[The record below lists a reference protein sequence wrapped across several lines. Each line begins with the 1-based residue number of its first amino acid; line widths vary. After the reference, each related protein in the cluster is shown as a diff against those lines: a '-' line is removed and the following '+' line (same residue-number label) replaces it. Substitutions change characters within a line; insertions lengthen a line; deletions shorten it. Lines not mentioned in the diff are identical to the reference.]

1 MKTNLL
7 KAAAV
12 LILFIPTIMTYYY
25 KEETLTTFSKFEKYE
40 NSVNNFIG
48 YEQNP
53 DSKFGKPSRQ
63 EEVLN
68 KFAILQTLESEVY
81 KHTESMTLYDK
92 HIMSRILDERKANPL
107 MFKATRTLVENYVKE
122 DEPCNETNIKKRL
135 ECEETRKNQIN
146 HTAEKIITLN
156 SYAGY
161 KHDFQ
166 LEAIEAI
173 LIEANESTFNLLDIS
188 EVSEETVYSD
198 RIYKSYDILLI
209 LMISVSTLSS
219 CFIIRHFSH
228 CTIKGGQSNE

>member
-12 LILFIPTIMTYYY
+12 IILFIPTIMTYYY
-25 KEETLTTFSKFEKYE
+25 KEETLNTFSKFEKYE
-40 NSVNNFIG
+40 NSLNNYIG

-68 KFAILQTLESEVY
+68 KFAILKTLESEVY

-92 HIMSRILDERKANPL
+92 HIMSKILDERRATPL
-107 MFKATRTLVENYVKE
+107 MFTNTRSMVETYVKE
-122 DEPCNETNIKKRL
+122 DEPCNITNIKKRL

-173 LIEANESTFNLLDIS
+173 LIEATESTFNLLEIS
-188 EVSEETVYSD
+188 NVSEETVYSD
-198 RIYKSYDILLI
+198 PIFKAYDTLLI
-209 LMISVSTLSS
+209 IIIGFSILSS
-219 CFIIRHFSH
+219 SLIIRHLGNS
-228 CTIKGGQSNE
+228 TEKGGQSNE